1 MDEER
6 VTIGEAAELV
16 GVSAKAVRLYESRGL
31 LEPTERTANGYRTY
45 GPDDLAV
52 LRFVRQAKAVGLKL
66 DEVGRIIDLQRSG
79 QQPCATVID
88 LLDRRLGDVD
98 RKLADLEALRLALA
112 AARAQADEAV
122 RSGRDAVVCRV
133 IESANSSPSR
143 VILVS
148 WTMLGELCSTRGA
161 STDA

>member
-16 GVSAKAVRLYESRGL
+16 GMSAKAIRLYESRGL
-31 LEPTERTANGYRTY
+31 LEPIERTANGYRTY

-52 LRFVRQAKAVGLKL
+52 LRFVRQAKAVGLRL

-98 RKLADLEALRLALA
+98 RKLADLKALRLALA

-133 IESANSSPSR
+133 IESADCSPSR
-143 VILVS
+143 
-148 WTMLGELCSTRGA
+148 
-161 STDA
+161 